1 LFNYDGY
8 DINIY
13 NFMKSLATGET
24 LIYNIAISTK
34 VSLMRI
40 SNKILHLCLNIYLR
54 LEEGRY

>member
-1 LFNYDGY
+1 MMALRYKYLQLHEN
-8 DINIY
+8 N
-13 NFMKSLATGET
+13 LATVKRCCT
-24 LIYNIAISTK
+24 ISQFQQ